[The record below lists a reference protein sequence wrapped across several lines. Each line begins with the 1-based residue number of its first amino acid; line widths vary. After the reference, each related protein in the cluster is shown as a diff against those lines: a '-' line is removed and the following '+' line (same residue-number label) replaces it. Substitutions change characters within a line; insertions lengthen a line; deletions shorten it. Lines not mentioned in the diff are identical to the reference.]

1 MGVCRS
7 VSFLLNWIVSCRDA
21 AGQHHL
27 SDSWC
32 QSPTGDFSLARKV
45 TKRASKG
52 LPLRYPLFKK
62 SASLLFSALACRMGE
77 SFAPLPLISMET
89 KKCSFPLVCLAGV
102 VTPRHCSTR
111 HSEEKA
117 EMPTL
122 TAEAGER
129 GK

>member
-1 MGVCRS
+1 MPRCGRQDESIFKRV
-7 VSFLLNWIVSCRDA
+7 
-21 AGQHHL
+21 
-27 SDSWC
+27 

-62 SASLLFSALACRMGE
+62 SAFLLFSALACRMGAAFE
-77 SFAPLPLISMET
+77 PLPLISRAT
-89 KKCSFPLVCLAGV
+89 KNCSFPLVCLERRKLANS
-102 VTPRHCSTR
+102 CSTR

-129 GK
+129 GL